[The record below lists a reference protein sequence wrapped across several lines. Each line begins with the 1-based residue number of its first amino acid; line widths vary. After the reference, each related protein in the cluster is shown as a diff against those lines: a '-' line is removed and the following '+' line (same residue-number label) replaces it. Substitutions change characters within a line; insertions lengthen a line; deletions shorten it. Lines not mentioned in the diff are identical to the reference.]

1 MGKVDVRQKV
11 DVQIGE
17 VNQNDR
23 NNRLLDD
30 GSRNFFIYCW
40 SGAYAG
46 RNNNVRGDTDE

>member
-23 NNRLLDD
+23 NNRLLDYD
-30 GSRNFFIYCW
+30 SRNLFISCW
-40 SGAYAG
+40 NGAYAG
-46 RNNNVRGDTDE
+46 RCNNVRGDTDE